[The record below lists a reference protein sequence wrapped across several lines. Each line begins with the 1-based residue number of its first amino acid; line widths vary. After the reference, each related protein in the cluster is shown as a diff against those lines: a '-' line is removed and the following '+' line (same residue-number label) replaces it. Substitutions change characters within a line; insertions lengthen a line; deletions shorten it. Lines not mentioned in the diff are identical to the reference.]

1 MGHIMN
7 TPRPVTD
14 KGRKDGHRGPSFAV
28 RSSYTQE
35 LGQRQARLAVV
46 KSGRLRAL
54 VLSLGCLLLGIAM
67 PALHLGHMTLFPAF
81 WATPLLG
88 ALYFF
93 FQYGREGM
101 EWRQLSLQCDYFER
115 GLARVAGAWIGKGRS
130 GEEFARGHHLYQD
143 DLNILGT
150 GSLFELLCTTRT
162 SAGAERLAAYLLD
175 ACEPTETKLRQEA
188 VRELVDATVLREQAA
203 CLGKYALQD
212 CDREAFK
219 DWLGLPVFTASRTL
233 RGLLLI
239 SSLICS
245 VVGVGIIAGAM
256 LWTVW
261 WPLLVSLVLLQLSIA
276 GVLLQRIRPRIGQIR
291 QLTESFTVLRQGL
304 ELMEVQQFQSTKLR
318 SLVEGVREQGS
329 AQAVRKLE
337 KLARAFDQRDKH
349 AFQYLS
355 MLLAVGTQLVLA
367 VEQWRAEH
375 QHNFES
381 WLDAWAEFEALQA
394 LATYAYER
402 PGGTFPEFVEGPSLV
417 EAEQL
422 GHPLLE
428 DDVCVCNDV
437 SLNRASR
444 FYLVSGSN
452 MSGKST
458 FLRTIGLNVVVAL
471 AGGPVRAT
479 RMRMAHLTVCASLAI
494 TDSLIEGRSK
504 FLAEVERVSDTICCV
519 QEGKAVL
526 FLIDEILSG
535 TNSVDRRAA
544 AQGVIRIL
552 LAGGAV
558 GALSTHDLALTAIA
572 DDSTSGG
579 VLVHMESD
587 NPDNPLAF
595 DYVVKPGV
603 SRRSSAS
610 AILRMMGVFDALSNP
625 D

>member
-1 MGHIMN
+1 
-7 TPRPVTD
+7 
-14 KGRKDGHRGPSFAV
+14 
-28 RSSYTQE
+28 
-35 LGQRQARLAVV
+35 
-46 KSGRLRAL
+46 
-54 VLSLGCLLLGIAM
+54 
-67 PALHLGHMTLFPAF
+67 
-81 WATPLLG
+81 
-88 ALYFF
+88 
-93 FQYGREGM
+93 
-101 EWRQLSLQCDYFER
+101 
-115 GLARVAGAWIGKGRS
+115 
-130 GEEFARGHHLYQD
+130 
-143 DLNILGT
+143 
-150 GSLFELLCTTRT
+150 
-162 SAGAERLAAYLLD
+162 
-175 ACEPTETKLRQEA
+175 
-188 VRELVDATVLREQAA
+188 
-203 CLGKYALQD
+203 
-212 CDREAFK
+212 
-219 DWLGLPVFTASRTL
+219 
-233 RGLLLI
+233 
-239 SSLICS
+239 
-245 VVGVGIIAGAM
+245 
-256 LWTVW
+256 
-261 WPLLVSLVLLQLSIA
+261 VLLQLSVA

-318 SLVEGVREQGS
+318 SLVEGVRKQGG

-355 MLLAVGTQLVLA
+355 MLLAVGTQLALA

-381 WLDAWAEFEALQA
+381 WLDAWADFEALQA

-402 PGGTFPEFVEGPSLV
+402 PGCTFPEFVEGPSLV

-479 RMRMAHLTVCASLAI
+479 CVRMAHLTVCASLAI

-544 AQGVIRIL
+544 AEGVIRIL

-572 DDSTSGG
+572 EDSTSGG

-587 NPDNPLAF
+587 NQDNPLDF

-610 AILRMMGVFDALSNP
+610 AILRMMGVFDALSNQ